1 MTTAKKKKPLYCLII
16 DDIKE
21 KINMAEYKVGEML
34 PTETELQ
41 QIYNASRTTVRK
53 AVDVLIDE
61 GYLSR
66 KQGVG
71 TVLISRVATQHL
83 NSISSFSET
92 LKKKGIKA
100 TTEILS
106 IRKTLPSDEL
116 ATKLEISDTDYIYS
130 IQRCKIVEGKVF
142 AFLNNHIV
150 ADVVPGL
157 ENYSEYLRNHGLYET
172 LEKHYK
178 LEMGI
183 AFETISVIM
192 SNDFMNDLFGTN
204 AFVPLFKN
212 ERITKLTNG
221 KVFESVTSY
230 IRTEN
235 FNYSVIL
242 NGRK

>member
-1 MTTAKKKKPLYCLII
+1 VIISYKSLLRILHSSLIF
-16 DDIKE
+16 K
-21 KINMAEYKVGEML
+21 
-34 PTETELQ
+34 
-41 QIYNASRTTVRK
+41 
-53 AVDVLIDE
+53 
-61 GYLSR
+61 
-66 KQGVG
+66 
-71 TVLISRVATQHL
+71 H
-83 NSISSFSET
+83 
-92 LKKKGIKA
+92 
-100 TTEILS
+100 ILS
-106 IRKTLPSDEL
+106 KTQFNELPAENID
-116 ATKLEISDTDYIYS
+116 
-130 IQRCKIVEGKVF
+130 
-142 AFLNNHIV
+142 V

-157 ENYSEYLRNHGLYET
+157 ENYSEHLRNHGLYET

-183 AFETISVIM
+183 AFKTISVIM